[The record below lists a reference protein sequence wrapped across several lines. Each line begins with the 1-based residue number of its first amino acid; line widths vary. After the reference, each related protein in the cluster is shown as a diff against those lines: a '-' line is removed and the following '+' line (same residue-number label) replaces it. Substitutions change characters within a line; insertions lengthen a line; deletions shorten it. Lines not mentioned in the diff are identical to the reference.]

1 MKAIMLKNVEAS
13 VAATGPTG
21 VAFHIHHTV
30 ATFHSAKVSAAQPNM
45 RRHERREA
53 SYDELIHSSGT
64 SANGSVRPVAPSH
77 PGESRMTDRIAA
89 VSLRNM
95 VCDFYVGK
103 SSQMT
108 AYFKI
113 FHIFAPDK

>member
-13 VAATGPTG
+13 NRRATGPTG
-21 VAFHIHHTV
+21 VAFHSHHTV

-64 SANGSVRPVAPSH
+64 SANGSVRPVAPE
-77 PGESRMTDRIAA
+77 PSRKQNDR
-89 VSLRNM
+89 
-95 VCDFYVGK
+95 
-103 SSQMT
+103 
-108 AYFKI
+108 
-113 FHIFAPDK
+113 

>member
-1 MKAIMLKNVEAS
+1 MDILVHVEEVPLALVFRHTRVVAHAPLLECLHHDTAVFPRTEGRGARS
-13 VAATGPTG
+13 VIDVFGQ
-21 VAFHIHHTV
+21 VRRIHQIV
-30 ATFHSAKVSAAQPNM
+30 GA
-45 RRHERREA
+45 
-53 SYDELIHSSGT
+53 
-64 SANGSVRPVAPSH
+64 VAPSH

-103 SSQMT
+103 SSQMA

-113 FHIFAPDK
+113 FHIFA